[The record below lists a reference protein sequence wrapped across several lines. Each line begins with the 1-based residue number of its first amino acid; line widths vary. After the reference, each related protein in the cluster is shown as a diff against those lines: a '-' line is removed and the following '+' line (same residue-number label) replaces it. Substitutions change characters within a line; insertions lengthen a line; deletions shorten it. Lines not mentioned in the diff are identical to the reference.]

1 MTTAERANPFG
12 DLAQDF
18 APKKAPAKPV
28 EAAQI
33 ERLAEDHGFPSRQQ
47 PAALQAAAQQPAQR
61 ARRRYTTGRNQQINI
76 KATSETLE
84 LFYRMADERNV
95 PLGELLERA
104 LHALETVDAAQ
115 K

>member
-1 MTTAERANPFG
+1 
-12 DLAQDF
+12 
-18 APKKAPAKPV
+18 
-28 EAAQI
+28 
-33 ERLAEDHGFPSRQQ
+33 
-47 PAALQAAAQQPAQR
+47 
-61 ARRRYTTGRNQQINI
+61 
-76 KATSETLE
+76 

>member
-1 MTTAERANPFG
+1 MTMERANPFN
-12 DLAQDF
+12 DLATDF

-33 ERLAEDHGFPSRQQ
+33 DRLAQENGFPSRER
-47 PAALQAAAQQPAQR
+47 PANPKPVQR

-76 KATSETLE
+76 KATGETIE
-84 LFYRMADERNV
+84 LFYRMADARSV

-104 LHALETVDAAQ
+104 LQALQTLDAP
-115 K
+115 KK

>member
-1 MTTAERANPFG
+1 MTSERANPFG
-12 DLAQDF
+12 DLALDF
-18 APKKAPAKPV
+18 TPKQAPAKPV

-33 ERLAEDHGFPSRQQ
+33 DRLAKDNGFPSRER
-47 PAALQAAAQQPAQR
+47 PATPDPVQR

-76 KATSETLE
+76 KATSETIE
-84 LFYRMADERNV
+84 LFYRLADERSV

-104 LHALETVDAAQ
+104 LQALQTLHASQ